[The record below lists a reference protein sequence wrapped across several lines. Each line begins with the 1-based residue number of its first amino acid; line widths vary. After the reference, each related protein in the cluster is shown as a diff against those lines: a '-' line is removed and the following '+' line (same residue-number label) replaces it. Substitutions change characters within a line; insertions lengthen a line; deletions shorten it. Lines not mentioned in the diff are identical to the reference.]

1 MAPRRKVRKCSINEC
16 ESREDQTNVTL
27 FKVYESNNK
36 QKKHGNQQQVHN
48 TVNNQLQ
55 LLNYICSKHFAP
67 DDVITNYSQTPSDVV
82 MPEVNYNI

>member
-27 FKVYESNNK
+27 FKVYESNK
-36 QKKHGNQQQVHN
+36 EAWESAVHN

-55 LLNYICSKHFAP
+55 PLNYICSKHFAP